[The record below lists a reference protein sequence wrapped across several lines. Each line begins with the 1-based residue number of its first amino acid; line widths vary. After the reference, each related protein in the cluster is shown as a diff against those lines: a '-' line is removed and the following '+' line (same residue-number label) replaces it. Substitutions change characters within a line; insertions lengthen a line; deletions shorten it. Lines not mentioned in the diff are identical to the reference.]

1 MGHHLASSI
10 TSIFS
15 ILISIRIRS
24 TKMKCFIALALLA
37 VAALSYAEE
46 AAYDIVETREKCHPV
61 GPKPLCKKEMTKRER
76 CHPVGPKPLCKKV
89 EDEEHEVVVTKETCR
104 VGTGSTGPICKKEVL
119 KREKCHP
126 TGMKPLCRR
135 VVETEYEEVVT
146 REMCP
151 PLLSGGSGCK
161 RISQE
166 KRGCKPGPGNHTAR
180 ENDEINFIKL
190 KPERFC
196 GTSATHH
203 RKDWEIKIKT
213 ECLLLIAI

>member
-1 MGHHLASSI
+1 MGTSSRLLNYEHLLR
-10 TSIFS
+10 T
-15 ILISIRIRS
+15 RS

-37 VAALSYAEE
+37 VVALSYAEE
-46 AAYDIVETREKCHPV
+46 AVYDIVETREKCHPI

-76 CHPVGPKPLCKKV
+76 CHPTGQGPLCTKV

-104 VGTGSTGPICKKEVL
+104 SGTGTTGPICKKEVL

-126 TGMKPLCRR
+126 TGMKPPCRR
-135 VVETEYEEVVT
+135 VVEEEYEEVVT

-166 KRGCKPGPGNHTAR
+166 KRGCKPGPPCAASGCRVADR
-180 ENDEINFIKL
+180 GMD
-190 KPERFC
+190 
-196 GTSATHH
+196 SAS
-203 RKDWEIKIKT
+203 
-213 ECLLLIAI
+213 AM

>member
-1 MGHHLASSI
+1 MGHIISPPQLRASSQNTI
-10 TSIFS
+10 DKNEVLHRSRAWPSWLFHTQRKLCT
-15 ILISIRIRS
+15 ILLRRGKSAIQSAQSR
-24 TKMKCFIALALLA
+24 
-37 VAALSYAEE
+37 Y
-46 AAYDIVETREKCHPV
+46 
-61 GPKPLCKKEMTKRER
+61 KKEMTKRER

-104 VGTGSTGPICKKEVL
+104 VGTGSTGPLCKKEVL

-151 PLLSGGSGCK
+151 PLLSGKSGCK

-166 KRGCKPGPGNHTAR
+166 KRGCKPGPG
-180 ENDEINFIKL
+180 
-190 KPERFC
+190 KPYC
-196 GTSATHH
+196 S
-203 RKDWEIKIKT
+203 
-213 ECLLLIAI
+213 

>member
-1 MGHHLASSI
+1 MGTSSRLLNYEHLLR
-10 TSIFS
+10 T
-15 ILISIRIRS
+15 RS

-37 VAALSYAEE
+37 VVALSYAEE
-46 AAYDIVETREKCHPV
+46 AVYDIVETREK
-61 GPKPLCKKEMTKRER
+61 

-104 VGTGSTGPICKKEVL
+104 VGTGSTGPLCKKEVL

-166 KRGCKPGPGNHTAR
+166 KRGCKPGPG
-180 ENDEINFIKL
+180 
-190 KPERFC
+190 KPYC
-196 GTSATHH
+196 S
-203 RKDWEIKIKT
+203 
-213 ECLLLIAI
+213 

>member
-15 ILISIRIRS
+15 TRS
-24 TKMKCFIALALLA
+24 TKMKCFIALTLLA
-37 VAALSYAEE
+37 VVALSYAEE
-46 AAYDIVETREKCHPV
+46 AVYDIVETREKCHPV
-61 GPKPLCKKEMTKRER
+61 GPKPLCKKE
-76 CHPVGPKPLCKKV
+76 
-89 EDEEHEVVVTKETCR
+89 
-104 VGTGSTGPICKKEVL
+104 IL

-151 PLLSGGSGCK
+151 PLLSGKSGCK

-166 KRGCKPGPGNHTAR
+166 KRGCKPGPG
-180 ENDEINFIKL
+180 
-190 KPERFC
+190 KPYC
-196 GTSATHH
+196 S
-203 RKDWEIKIKT
+203 
-213 ECLLLIAI
+213 